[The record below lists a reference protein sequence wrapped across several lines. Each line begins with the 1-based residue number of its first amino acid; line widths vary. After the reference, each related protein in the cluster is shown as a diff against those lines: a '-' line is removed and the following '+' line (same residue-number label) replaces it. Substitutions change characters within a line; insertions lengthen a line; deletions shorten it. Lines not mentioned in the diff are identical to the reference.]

1 MFILPFPNM
10 TTETSFFVLCCIIH
24 RIPRSSSFVC
34 LLAWLLVLFWPL
46 ILVDSSIAK
55 SRIRAAQC
63 IIKNKSNV

>member
-10 TTETSFFVLCCIIH
+10 TIEASFLFSVALYIEFQGTVLL
-24 RIPRSSSFVC
+24 FVC
-34 LLAWLLVLFWPL
+34 LLVSFWPL

-55 SRIRAAQC
+55 SRIRATQC